1 MFLAKS
7 HANYQKT
14 CYSPRMKLQGASVVL
29 TGGARGLGAEIA
41 RALVARGAS
50 VLISDIDS
58 TELSDI
64 GVELDMP
71 TMHCNVTDRDQ
82 VEALGRA
89 AMEEW
94 GKIDLWI
101 NNAGVWTPYTP
112 VENVDFNK
120 AHQLIEVNYFGTAY
134 GMVEAVKHMREKESG
149 IIMNI
154 LSVRAL
160 KGKAQGAVYSASK
173 FAAEGFTQAV
183 RDEVRESGIQVI
195 GVYPY
200 RIKTSLFGDNKHE
213 DYDTSMDPVEVA
225 KIIVDNVASEVP
237 ETHQEIWKIDD
248 VRTARTV

>member
-1 MFLAKS
+1 MELKDAK
-7 HANYQKT
+7 
-14 CYSPRMKLQGASVVL
+14 VVL
-29 TGGARGLGAEIA
+29 TGGARGLGSEIA
-41 RALVARGAS
+41 RALVARGAQ
-50 VLISDIDS
+50 VLISDLDS
-58 TELSDI
+58 VELSDL

-134 GMVEAVKHMREKESG
+134 GMVEATKHMREQGAG
-149 IIMNI
+149 IIVNI
-154 LSVRAL
+154 LSVRSL
-160 KGKAQGAVYSASK
+160 KGKALGAVYSASK

-183 RDEVRESGIQVI
+183 RDEVKDSGITVI

-200 RIKTSLFGDNKHE
+200 RIKTTLFGDNKHE
-213 DYDTSMDPVEVA
+213 DYATSMEPSDVA
-225 KIIVDNVASEVP
+225 RIVLDNVALESP
-237 ETHQEIWKIDD
+237 AQHQEIWKADD
-248 VRTARTV
+248 VRTKAV

>member
-1 MFLAKS
+1 MNLKG
-7 HANYQKT
+7 T
-14 CYSPRMKLQGASVVL
+14 SVVL

-41 RALVARGAS
+41 RALVARGAH

-58 TELSDI
+58 TELTDLGI
-64 GVELDMP
+64 ELDMP

-89 AMEEW
+89 AMEEQ

-112 VENVDFNK
+112 IENVDFNK

-134 GMVEAVKHMREKESG
+134 GMVEATRHMREKGSG
-149 IIMNI
+149 VILNI
-154 LSVRAL
+154 LSVRSL
-160 KGKAQGAVYSASK
+160 KGKALGAVYSASK

-183 RDEVRESGIQVI
+183 RDEVKDTGVRVI

-200 RIKTSLFGDNKHE
+200 RIKTNLFGDNKHE
-213 DYDTSMDPVEVA
+213 DYESSMEPSDVARIVIENLEQDTPAQHV
-225 KIIVDNVASEVP
+225 
-237 ETHQEIWKIDD
+237 EIWKADD
-248 VRTARTV
+248 VRTKEV

>member
-1 MFLAKS
+1 MELKDAK
-7 HANYQKT
+7 
-14 CYSPRMKLQGASVVL
+14 VVL

-41 RALVARGAS
+41 RTLVARGAQ
-50 VLISDIDS
+50 VLISDLDS
-58 TELSDI
+58 VELSDLGI
-64 GVELDMP
+64 ELDMP
-71 TMHCNVTDRDQ
+71 SMHCNVTDRDQ

-101 NNAGVWTPYTP
+101 NNAGIWTAYTP

-134 GMVEAVKHMREKESG
+134 GMVEAIKHMREPAMG
-149 IIMNI
+149 TIVNI

-160 KGKAQGAVYSASK
+160 KGKALGAVYSASK

-183 RDEVRESGIQVI
+183 RDELKDTGIRVV

-200 RIKTSLFGDNKHE
+200 RIKTNLFGDDKHD
-213 DYDTSMDPVEVA
+213 DYDTSMEPADVA
-225 KIIVDNVASEVP
+225 RIVIDNLAKETPSE
-237 ETHQEIWKIDD
+237 HIEIWKADD
-248 VRTARTV
+248 VRE